1 MGRKRKDQRYKV
13 DADTE
18 KQVFTL
24 IDGKGLS
31 DLIELRDALSQQID
45 HVSSAL
51 GNAPLDALA
60 QTLAL
65 KSRRRGE
72 ARFEIDPDG
81 QMVLVVSYGGEAQ
94 SPMSRNDL
102 TPAWNKRP
110 DQPTQAKPKPKPKAQ
125 AKPKKKGF
133 VKTSVAVSQT
143 TVIPT
148 VDDGLDAILDAF
160 NEEADTDAPQ
170 PVSLVSDDSEV
181 NEPKQVVHD
190 GYVPKTRSKL
200 RRIPGQPVTRG
211 RGNEKSLAAIMSM
224 GETKNGD
231 DPT

>member
-51 GNAPLDALA
+51 ENAPLDALA

-94 SPMSRNDL
+94 DPLARNEL

-110 DQPTQAKPKPKPKAQ
+110 DQPKPKPKVQ

-148 VDDGLDAILDAF
+148 VEDDGLDAILDAF
-160 NEEADTDAPQ
+160 NEEADTNPPQ
-170 PVSLVSDDSEV
+170 PVSLVSDDG
-181 NEPKQVVHD
+181 EPKETVHD

-200 RRIPGQPVTRG
+200 RRIPGQPVKRG

-224 GETKNGD
+224 NETKNGD

>member
-13 DADTE
+13 DSDTE
-18 KQVFTL
+18 KQVFSL
-24 IDGKGLS
+24 IKGD
-31 DLIELRDALSQQID
+31 DLNELVSLRDALSEQIQRIAAD
-45 HVSSAL
+45 LA
-51 GNAPLDALA
+51 NAPTEALA

-65 KSRRRGE
+65 KSRRRGD

-81 QMVLVVSYGGEAQ
+81 QMVLVVSYGGEEQ
-94 SPMSRNDL
+94 SPLSRNDL

-110 DQPTQAKPKPKPKAQ
+110 EESPKLKPKAKPEPK

-133 VKTSVAVSQT
+133 VKTSVAVSAPK
-143 TVIPT
+143 VIPT
-148 VDDGLDAILDAF
+148 TEGDDIDAILDAF
-160 NEEADTDAPQ
+160 NEDATPST
-170 PVSLVSDDSEV
+170 PPAGVPPEPTAEV
-181 NEPKQVVHD
+181 QD
-190 GYVPKTRSKL
+190 GYVPKSRSRL